1 MDQQVSMKQE
11 ISREIAGNRKQSEGS
26 QYLGLIRG
34 QLDIREQRVIREQEV
49 RRTKQDVNR
58 ESAPPPLFT
67 LFGVKPLKRAL
78 PVLKPW
84 LSSPHLRER
93 KEGRERE
100 EGRE

>member
-11 ISREIAGNRKQSEGS
+11 VSREIAENREQSEGS

-58 ESAPPPLFT
+58 ESAPPPFLPC
-67 LFGVKPLKRAL
+67 LVLSHLKEHSQL
-78 PVLKPW
+78 
-84 LSSPHLRER
+84 
-93 KEGRERE
+93 
-100 EGRE
+100 